1 MNRGRVLIRVAGS
14 LLIGVVASALTALP
28 YAILTMTIYF
38 QATKNCGFK
47 CSEYFEQLPSQG
59 PVLMEEKQTGPT
71 IFKEIINHKF
81 MCLNIQEKRRRCVLL
96 QKVS

>member
-14 LLIGVVASALTALP
+14 LLIGVVASALTALL